1 MPMSQDELSQS
12 LAELSGLLLAEQ
24 TVDSTLHRVAVLASH
39 LLPGADAASVTV
51 ADPDGNPSTASST
64 QDLASQLDAEQYRLG
79 QGPCLAALRQRE
91 LFQIDSMADESR
103 WVQFCP
109 LALEAG
115 IASLLAVP
123 LNANGTSGAI
133 NFYSRRSYTYTPVDR
148 AIAMIFASQAA
159 VAAANAQAY
168 AGAQS
173 ERDKMAFRLNEA
185 LRSRA
190 TIDQAVGVLVAREH
204 LKPAEAFEML
214 RTASQRLNVKIRD
227 IAGEIVAAAQSSGDP
242 AGPTGR
248 ILEKE

>member
-1 MPMSQDELSQS
+1 MHQDELSKS

-79 QGPCLAALRQRE
+79 QGPCLAALRKRE
-91 LFQIDSMADESR
+91 LFQIDSMAEESR
-103 WVQFCP
+103 WVEFCP
-109 LALEAG
+109 LALQAG

-123 LNANGTSGAI
+123 LSANGTAGAI
-133 NFYSRRSYTYTPVDR
+133 NFYSRSPHIYTPVDR
-148 AIAMIFASQAA
+148 AIALIFASQAA
-159 VAAANAQAY
+159 VAAANAQAF

-173 ERDKMAFRLNEA
+173 DRDEMALRLKEA

-190 TIDQAVGVLVAREH
+190 TIDQAIGVLVERKH
-204 LKPAEAFEML
+204 LSPVEAFEL
-214 RTASQRLNVKIRD
+214 LKTASQRLNVKIRD
-227 IAGEIVAAAQSSGDP
+227 IAGEIVAETQDVDAP
-242 AGPTGR
+242 PGPTGR
-248 ILEKE
+248 I